1 MCLRGLDVI
10 ARLDVEALL
19 APLDDGGTGVGVD
32 LRGGGS
38 ASEAYL
44 GLKDH
49 RAAARLAERE
59 ASQGDADSEPLR
71 AGVND
76 WAELA
81 DAAVALIDRDAKDL
95 EVAAWLTEA
104 MLRTGGV
111 GGFADGLALMAG
123 LIDRYWAFGLW
134 PAADED
140 GDETRLTALFGLFGR
155 GGTGTLLQPLKLVAL
170 SDRPGTPVTLWSA
183 ELAAAPPPPR
193 QADEDIQAKVDE
205 RRAAALDAITGG
217 IGRSSKPFLIALRA
231 DLVRAAAALETLMQT
246 IDRVSDVGRFGSQVG
261 EPIAA
266 ALRLLDDHAGAV
278 FMQDAAG
285 AASQAEDDETPGEGS
300 AATSRSGPRAAVTR
314 DDALGQVLALAD
326 FFDRH
331 EPQAFVGP
339 ALRDVVRR
347 ARMPLDSLLAELLPD
362 TAARTIFLQRAG
374 IRLPPSDVES
384 NY

>member
-1 MCLRGLDVI
+1 MI

-19 APLDDGGTGVGVD
+19 APLDDGAAGVGAD
-32 LRGGGS
+32 LRAGGA
-38 ASEAYL
+38 ASELYL

-49 RAAARLAERE
+49 RAAARIAERE
-59 ASQGDADSEPLR
+59 ASHGDADTEPLR

-81 DAAVALIDRDAKDL
+81 DAAVALLGTRAKDL
-95 EVAAWLTEA
+95 EIAAWLTEA

-111 GGFADGLALMAG
+111 GGLADGFALMAG
-123 LIDRYWAFGLW
+123 LIDRYWAHGLW

-155 GGTGTLLQPLKLVAL
+155 GGTGTLLQPLKLIAL
-170 SDRPGTPVTLWSA
+170 SDRAGTPVTLWSA
-183 ELAAAPPPPR
+183 ELAAAPAPPR
-193 QADEDIQAKVDE
+193 SADEDLQAKVDE
-205 RRAAALDAITGG
+205 RRQAAIDAITGG
-217 IGRSSKPFLIALRA
+217 IGRSSKPFLIALRS

-266 ALRLLDDHAGAV
+266 ALRLLDDYAGAV
-278 FMQDAAG
+278 FVQDAASAAEEGG
-285 AASQAEDDETPGEGS
+285 AADPTGS
-300 AATSRSGPRAAVTR
+300 ASADDASDGRGVGRSPRTR
-314 DDALGQVLALAD
+314 DDALGQILALAD
-326 FFDRH
+326 FFDIR

-347 ARMPLDSLLAELLPD
+347 ARMPLESLLLELLPD

-374 IRLPPSDVES
+374 IRLAASEVDNE
-384 NY
+384 Y